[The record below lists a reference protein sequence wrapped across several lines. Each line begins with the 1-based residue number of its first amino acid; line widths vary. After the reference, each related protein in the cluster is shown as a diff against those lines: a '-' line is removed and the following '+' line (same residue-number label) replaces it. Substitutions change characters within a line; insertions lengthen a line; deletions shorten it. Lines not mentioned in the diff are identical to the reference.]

1 MTIDLAQ
8 RIRTQVQPMFKPLAL
23 IRVGIC
29 KDCNKTKTNKMIWES
44 VARLFGGVGLILLM
58 GLLGRHADNS
68 GTGVFGAFGLF
79 GLIMSL
85 RGAGYQTDRCQGNQE
100 KHCHYGGDDGDA
112 ETGMDRVRSVLGK
125 IESSYKKREPF
136 LCHEGSL

>member
-1 MTIDLAQ
+1 
-8 RIRTQVQPMFKPLAL
+8 MFKPLAL

-85 RGAGYQTDRCQGNQE
+85 RGGRVIKLIVARAIRKNIATTE
-100 KHCHYGGDDGDA
+100 VM
-112 ETGMDRVRSVLGK
+112 TGTLKLEWIV
-125 IESSYKKREPF
+125 YAP
-136 LCHEGSL
+136 C